1 MGSHTSDEFSS
12 QNCRAIKKGLNC
24 SKKAA
29 GFERQINGRLETNI
43 SSTVVIIEK
52 RALVRDLLVDCISRA
67 IDQSTVA
74 VESIEEFS
82 GLAADIDV
90 ALVIVSFAGR
100 PESQENQQLIRQVAE
115 TMPKV
120 PSVLISDCEDF
131 QQIVAVL
138 QAGTRGFIST
148 NMSFH
153 LAMEAVR
160 LVQAGGHF
168 LPASSVLSLEWSD
181 ASRFWGD
188 SQKPLSDMLTLRQSA
203 IINAL
208 RQGKA
213 NKIIAYELNLR
224 ESTVKVHVRNIMK
237 KLKAKNR
244 TEVAY
249 IANQLIAK
257 HAS

>member
-1 MGSHTSDEFSS
+1 MASHTSNEFSS
-12 QNCRAIKKGLNC
+12 QDCRATSKWLDS

-29 GFERQINGRLETNI
+29 NFERQINGQLETNI
-43 SSTVVIIEK
+43 ASTVVIIEK
-52 RALVRDLLVDCISRA
+52 RALIRDLLADCISRA
-67 IDQSTVA
+67 IDQSIVA
-74 VESIEEFS
+74 VESIGEFS
-82 GLAADIDV
+82 GLAAENDV
-90 ALVIVSFAGR
+90 ALVIVSLVGR
-100 PESQENQQLIRQVAE
+100 PESHENQQVIRQVAA

-153 LAMEAVR
+153 LAMRAVR
-160 LVQAGGHF
+160 LVQAGGQF
-168 LPASSVLSLEWSD
+168 LPASSVLSLKQWD
-181 ASRFWGD
+181 TSRFCGD
-188 SQKPLSDMLTLRQSA
+188 SQKPLSDMFTSRQSA
-203 IINAL
+203 VIDAL

-224 ESTVKVHVRNIMK
+224 ESTVKVHIRNIMK

-249 IANQLIAK
+249 IASQLIAN
-257 HAS
+257 HTS